1 MAYVI
6 IYANYIENGIYKTD
20 ENINNEN
27 VFKTFSSAKKKLI
40 WLLKQEKSE
49 IELRIKDVK
58 AFNKKN
64 V

>member
-27 VFKTFSSAKKKLI
+27 IFKTFSSAKKKLI

-49 IELRIKDVK
+49 IELRIKLLEI
-58 AFNKKN
+58 KKI
-64 V
+64 